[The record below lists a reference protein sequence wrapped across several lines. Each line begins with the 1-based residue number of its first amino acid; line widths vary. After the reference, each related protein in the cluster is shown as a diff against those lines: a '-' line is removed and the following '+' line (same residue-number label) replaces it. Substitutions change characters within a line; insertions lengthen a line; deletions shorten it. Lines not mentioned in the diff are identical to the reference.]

1 MLGGNSLEKLLFIL
15 AHIAP
20 FTFTFFLIH
29 AIKRAITDT
38 ERDIVYGIGAAVS
51 LLILVLAVL
60 YL

>member
-1 MLGGNSLEKLLFIL
+1 MERLLFIL

-29 AIKRAITDT
+29 AIKRALTDT
-38 ERDIVYGIGAAVS
+38 ERDIVYGIGASVS
-51 LLILVLAVL
+51 LLILIMAVL